1 MPRRT
6 LLGPARSRR
15 KSVARIANREGEFNA
30 AYQIARGSLVMIVH
44 GRAASGGP
52 AWPAAGWERGT
63 AKHPKLRTE
72 VRWTG

>member
-1 MPRRT
+1 MLRRT

-30 AYQIARGSLVMIVH
+30 AYQIAGGIAVMIVH

-52 AWPAAGWERGT
+52 APTAGGWAGSAARQ
-63 AKHPKLRTE
+63 APK
-72 VRWTG
+72 VR